1 MRGHENYE
9 NEKFESMNLEKE
21 KKRLEMIKKR
31 R

>member
-21 KKRLEMIKKR
+21 KKRLEMI
-31 R
+31 